1 MAWFESLRRAFG
13 AHSQIDED
21 FYEELE
27 ETLILS
33 DVGAETAMQIVE
45 RLRKKVKE
53 QKLKEPETVREL
65 LRQEMAELLRADDPA
80 VLEEGAMNILLV
92 IGVNGAG
99 KTTSIGKMADQL
111 RREGHRVLLAAADTF
126 RAAAIDQLQVWAERA
141 QVGIIA
147 REEGSDPGAV
157 VYDAAAAA
165 KAQKADVLICDTAG
179 RLHNKKNLMDELAKL
194 NRILDREFPQA
205 HKEVLLVLD
214 GTTGQNALVQAR
226 LFSEAA
232 PVSGIILTKMD
243 GTAKGGVVL
252 GIMNE
257 RHIPVKYIG
266 MGEGI
271 GDLYPFDAEQF
282 AAAML

>member
-257 RHIPVKYIG
+257 LHIPVKYIG

>member
-33 DVGAETAMQIVE
+33 DVGADTAMQIVE

-53 QKLKEPETVREL
+53 QKLKEPEAVREL

-111 RREGHRVLLAAADTF
+111 RREGYRVLLAAADTF

-165 KAQKADVLICDTAG
+165 KAQKADVLIGDTAG
-179 RLHNKKNLMDELAKL
+179 RLHKKKNLMDELAKL

-257 RHIPVKYIG
+257 LHIPVKYIG